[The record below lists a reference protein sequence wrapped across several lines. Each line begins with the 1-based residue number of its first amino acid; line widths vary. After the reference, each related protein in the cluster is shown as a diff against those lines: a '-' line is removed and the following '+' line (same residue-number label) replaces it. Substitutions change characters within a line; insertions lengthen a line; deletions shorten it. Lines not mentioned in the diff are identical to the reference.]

1 MRFFLEDFA
10 DVSRPFAEVRGRFMG
25 DGKWFAPLA
34 SAAEE
39 DGEALYFRIGPTWA
53 SGRAAR
59 KARVTLGPPHDHG
72 DALVVPLSWQ
82 SSELPGLFP
91 VLDGDI
97 ELAPL
102 DSERCRVT
110 LSASYV
116 PPLGEL
122 GGKLDR
128 AVLHRVARSTARSFL
143 SRVRASLE
151 GDDSMARATESD
163 EPGD

>member
-10 DVSRPFAEVRGRFMG
+10 DVSCPFAEVRGRFMG

-59 KARVTLGPPHDHG
+59 KARVTLGPPHDRG

-102 DSERCRVT
+102 D
-110 LSASYV
+110 
-116 PPLGEL
+116 
-122 GGKLDR
+122 
-128 AVLHRVARSTARSFL
+128 RSDA
-143 SRVRASLE
+143 
-151 GDDSMARATESD
+151 G
-163 EPGD
+163 